1 MLLLCTLYYFPLV
14 KQVSVTTT
22 AAVMELLITNKAVA
36 KSGSSTASIRKKK
49 KNNPAWHHYMPLQA
63 GFVVQILLWWSE
75 RIFRGEAC
83 FFSSMTPYSNFPGLS
98 LF

>member
-36 KSGSSTASIRKKK
+36 KSGSSTASIRKK

>member
-22 AAVMELLITNKAVA
+22 AAVMELLVTNKAVA

-49 KNNPAWHHYMPLQA
+49 KT
-63 GFVVQILLWWSE
+63 ILHGTTICLFKQDLLCRFYFGGQKEYSGE
-75 RIFRGEAC
+75 RHVSFRV
-83 FFSSMTPYSNFPGLS
+83 
-98 LF
+98 